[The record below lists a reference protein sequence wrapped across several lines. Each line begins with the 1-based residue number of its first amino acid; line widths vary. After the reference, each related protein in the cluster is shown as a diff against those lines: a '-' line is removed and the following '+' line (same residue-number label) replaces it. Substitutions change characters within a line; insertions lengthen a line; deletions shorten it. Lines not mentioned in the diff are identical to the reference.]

1 MSDNSIT
8 TSFDPSKLSG
18 TLNAPGTSSSS
29 LSAKNEQVSKNQFLQ
44 LLVTQLKNQDPLN
57 PMDNQEFPVQLAQF
71 SSLEQ
76 LMSINE
82 KINSSDNSSF
92 SSLASYLGT
101 EVKLS
106 SNEIEVKDGDGGRVS
121 FSLPKPMQ
129 SGAVIEFLDANGEVV
144 GSKEISSGI
153 EQGHQSFDLS
163 DLTIPSGVYSARLS
177 GASESGS
184 PMQLL
189 GSASGVITGFIP
201 GNPPKLLMGDREI
214 APEDIVEVR
223 TIS

>member
-1 MSDNSIT
+1 MGDNSIN

-18 TLNAPGTSSSS
+18 SLNAPAKTEGSLTS
-29 LSAKNEQVSKNQFLQ
+29 KNEQVSKNQFLQ

-101 EVKLS
+101 EVKLN
-106 SNEIEVKDGDGGRVS
+106 SNEVEVKNGEGGRVS

-129 SGAVIEFLDANGEVV
+129 SGGVIEFLDANGEVV

-153 EQGHQSFDLS
+153 EQGHQSFELN
-163 DLTIPSGVYSARLS
+163 DLTIPNGVYAARLS
-177 GASESGS
+177 GTSEGGS
-184 PMQLL
+184 PMQIL

-223 TIS
+223 TVS